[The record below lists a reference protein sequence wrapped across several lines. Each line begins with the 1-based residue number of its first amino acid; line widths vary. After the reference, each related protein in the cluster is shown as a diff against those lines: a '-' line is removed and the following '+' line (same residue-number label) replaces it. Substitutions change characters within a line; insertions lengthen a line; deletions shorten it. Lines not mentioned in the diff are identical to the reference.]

1 MTTENT
7 NLNPAE
13 ANDILEQ
20 LINETVSGKLH
31 WGFQPPSTA
40 QANRGTTH
48 YVLRLRRKVY
58 RLTARRD
65 GRKQVDLTIERTE
78 PEGGQMTKLFGLATG
93 KAKGD

>member
-7 NLNPAE
+7 NPTPAE
-13 ANDILEQ
+13 ADSMLEN
-20 LINETVSGKLH
+20 LINETVSGKLR

-40 QANRGTTH
+40 QANRGVTH

-65 GRKQVDLTIERTE
+65 GRKQVDLTIERAE
-78 PEGGQMTKLFGLATG
+78 PEGGLMTKLFGLATG
-93 KAKGD
+93 TGA